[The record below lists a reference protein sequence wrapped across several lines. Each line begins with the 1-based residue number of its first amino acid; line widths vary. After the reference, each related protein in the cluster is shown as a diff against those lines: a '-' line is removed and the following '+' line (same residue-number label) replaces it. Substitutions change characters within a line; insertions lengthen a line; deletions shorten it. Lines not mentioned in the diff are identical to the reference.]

1 MLDVSSVLPDDI
13 SAHPSIILVH
23 GAANSARVWT
33 FWQRQLA
40 ANGWASHALDLRGHG
55 QGDGVGLSHT
65 SMYDYAADIRSVAE
79 EFARP
84 PILMGWSMGGLLVM
98 MVAAAVDAVAC
109 VALAPSAPAKRR
121 DPLSTLRAGEFGPE
135 EYGITSLDPSDQ
147 PEMPDLDQ
155 EEREIALASLSRES
169 RFARDE
175 RAAGIVIEPPRCPL
189 LIVTGASDTQWPPQR
204 YNDLPFEAEF
214 HNVAGASHWGLVLSR
229 RAIAATTPVLLRWL
243 AKIEA

>member
-13 SAHPSIILVH
+13 SAQPSIILVH
-23 GAANSARVWT
+23 GAATSAGVWT
-33 FWQRQLA
+33 FWQRELA
-40 ANGWASHALDLRGHG
+40 ASGRASHALDLRGHG
-55 QGDGVGLSHT
+55 QSDGADLSHT
-65 SMYDYAADIRSVAE
+65 SMSDYASDLRSVAE

-84 PILMGWSMGGLLVM
+84 PVLMGWSMGGLLAM

-121 DPLSTLRAGEFGPE
+121 DSLRTLRAGEFGPE
-135 EYGITSLDPSDQ
+135 EYGITSLDPGDQ

-169 RFARDE
+169 RLARDE
-175 RAAGIVIEPPRCPL
+175 RAAGIVVEPPGCPL
-189 LIVTGASDTQWPPQR
+189 LIVTGASDTRWPPQK
-204 YNDLPFEAEF
+204 YDDLPLEAEF

-229 RAIAATTPVLLRWL
+229 RAIAAATPVLLRWL